1 LRFTETVILSIIH
14 KRISEAVQ
22 TSKWPETPEV
32 IDQFF
37 FKVNGAARDTDNN
50 KLHNEKT
57 TKGKIY
63 DRLKR
68 KRIYQTS
75 WKERNPWVE
84 TSALKRRLI
93 IAEI

>member
-1 LRFTETVILSIIH
+1 VKQFKH
-14 KRISEAVQ
+14 KNIPKRRKSL
-22 TSKWPETPEV
+22 TS
-32 IDQFF
+32 FF
-37 FKVNGAARDTDNN
+37 FKVNGAARDTDSN

-57 TKGKIY
+57 TKDKRY

-84 TSALKRRLI
+84 TSALKR
-93 IAEI
+93 